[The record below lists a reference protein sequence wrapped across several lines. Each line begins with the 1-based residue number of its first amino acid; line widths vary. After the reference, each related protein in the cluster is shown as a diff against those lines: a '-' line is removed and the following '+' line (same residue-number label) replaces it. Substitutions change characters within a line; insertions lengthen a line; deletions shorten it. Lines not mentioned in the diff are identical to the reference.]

1 MRANSLRE
9 VRTAAPTRARA
20 VAYQVDEFV
29 RTEAAAASGTL
40 GHHMITAVS
49 EEQKALFETEIA
61 GPATVE
67 VRNRITATEH
77 DRLVARDQLAT
88 TPTGEIHAGI
98 KATRSLTFDRAGLFR
113 MNAGTGKAL
122 DGQMTGR
129 GRPVIEVSK
138 CARPR
143 VAG

>member
-1 MRANSLRE
+1 MDASSVRE
-9 VRTAAPTRARA
+9 VRTATRTPPCA
-20 VAYQVDEFV
+20 VAYEVDEFV
-29 RTEAAAASGTL
+29 RAEAAAASGTL

-49 EEQKALFETEIA
+49 EEENALFETEIV

-88 TPTGEIHAGI
+88 APTGEIHAGI
-98 KATRSLTFDRAGLFR
+98 KATRSLTVDRAGLFR

-129 GRPVIEVSK
+129 EDL
-138 CARPR
+138 
-143 VAG
+143 